1 MFDPNQFLND
11 SVTGANDTKYI
22 PVPQGEFPAI
32 IKAVNARQMPSK
44 ADPGKFV
51 TVADVVYEIDDQTVR
66 TATGLDTP
74 TVRQSVFLDLTP
86 EGKLDMSKGKNIGL
100 GKLREALGL
109 NDPNKSFSF
118 ADLPG
123 RAAIVQVEHTPNEKS
138 PGDVYANVSKVGKL

>member
-1 MFDPNQFLND
+1 MFDPNQFLSD
-11 SVTGANDTKYI
+11 TVRGANDTKYI
-22 PVPQGEFPAI
+22 PVPQGEYPAI
-32 IKAVNARQMPSK
+32 VKAVNARQMSSK
-44 ADPGKFV
+44 ADPSKMV
-51 TVADVVYEIDDQTVR
+51 TVADIIFEIDDQTVR
-66 TATGLDTP
+66 TATGLDNP

-86 EGKLDMSKGKNIGL
+86 QGRLDMSKGKNIGL

-109 NDPNKSFSF
+109 NDPNRDFSF